1 MFSLSQI
8 IELFSVVVIAVSI
21 GGIYYFIGR
30 IIITLKRWDD
40 TYGEQDRKN
49 IYEKNPEKSTPPS
62 SGRKLKQKN
71 HSNLE

>member
-8 IELFSVVVIAVSI
+8 IELISIVIIGISI

-30 IIITLKRWDD
+30 IIATRGRWDD

-49 IYEKNPEKSTPPS
+49 IYDKNPEQITPPS
-62 SGRKLKQKN
+62 HGQKFTR
-71 HSNLE
+71 